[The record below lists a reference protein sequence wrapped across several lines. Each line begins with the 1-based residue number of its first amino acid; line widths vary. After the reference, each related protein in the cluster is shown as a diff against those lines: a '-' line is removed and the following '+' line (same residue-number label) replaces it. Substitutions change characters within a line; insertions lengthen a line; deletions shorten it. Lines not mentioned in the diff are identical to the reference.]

1 MFWKTDWMSLVSDT
15 GMEGKH
21 LTRVSS
27 RWQLWYLTFF
37 WELIGNWL
45 HCSHFSQGR
54 RHFPSLL
61 LFHLEGRWSVLT
73 HSNQAKGIL
82 TGAFKRAEISSMQ
95 PLGLDHVWITRTSV
109 FSLTADW
116 QEKKNSANG
125 KFRLFDDFKIN
136 ILTARRAIKGIPFS
150 PQSEMFDWDVM
161 LSEAFSTAVCWEI
174 VGRDQGETHRQES
187 KHSAVM

>member
-1 MFWKTDWMSLVSDT
+1 
-15 GMEGKH
+15 
-21 LTRVSS
+21 
-27 RWQLWYLTFF
+27 
-37 WELIGNWL
+37 
-45 HCSHFSQGR
+45 
-54 RHFPSLL
+54 
-61 LFHLEGRWSVLT
+61 
-73 HSNQAKGIL
+73 
-82 TGAFKRAEISSMQ
+82 MQ
-95 PLGLDHVWITRTSV
+95 PHGINHVWIIGTSV

-125 KFRLFDDFKIN
+125 KFRLFDDYKIN
-136 ILTARRAIKGIPFS
+136 IFTGPKAIKYIPFS